1 MPAILITRPEGRAAA
16 EMQACAAAGWRAL
29 PFSPIRIEADAAA
42 LARLPEQVAAAAAVF
57 WVSPSAVDIGAGVL
71 DFSSRTPLHITV
83 GQASAQAL
91 AAFCS
96 QPVYAPQEGNDSE
109 AVLQLP
115 LWQSLPRGAEILI
128 IRGRGGR
135 GFLAQSLRQQGFK
148 VQIAEVY
155 FRRPQPL
162 DWALFAQEKPEA
174 AYVTSSEIVHEL
186 FTQAPPELAQN
197 LKNLLY
203 FTHHERI
210 AAALRAAGADNIR
223 LVARLDMHTLQRE
236 TE

>member
-1 MPAILITRPEGRAAA
+1 MPAILITRPAGRAAT

-42 LARLPEQVAAAAAVF
+42 LARLPEQVAAADAVF
-57 WVSPSAVDIGAGVL
+57 WVSPSAVDIAAGVL
-71 DFSSRTPLHITV
+71 DFSSCTPLHITV

-162 DWALFAQEKPEA
+162 PRLS
-174 AYVTSSEIVHEL
+174 VI
-186 FTQAPPELAQN
+186 N
-197 LKNLLY
+197 
-203 FTHHERI
+203 RI
-210 AAALRAAGADNIR
+210 LCLAALGTSRHIFD
-223 LVARLDMHTLQRE
+223 
-236 TE
+236 TEAV

>member
-29 PFSPIRIEADAAA
+29 SFSPIRIEADAAA

-96 QPVYAPQEGNDSE
+96 QPV
-109 AVLQLP
+109 
-115 LWQSLPRGAEILI
+115 
-128 IRGRGGR
+128 
-135 GFLAQSLRQQGFK
+135 
-148 VQIAEVY
+148 
-155 FRRPQPL
+155 
-162 DWALFAQEKPEA
+162 
-174 AYVTSSEIVHEL
+174 
-186 FTQAPPELAQN
+186 
-197 LKNLLY
+197 
-203 FTHHERI
+203 
-210 AAALRAAGADNIR
+210 
-223 LVARLDMHTLQRE
+223 
-236 TE
+236 